1 MSWCDKIFR
10 WSLIDPVL
18 ALRHPSS
25 YLLTGIQTHFF
36 FVDPE
41 EIDGG
46 IHFVASFRT
55 LLVIPFAVVEG
66 PGG

>member
-25 YLLTGIQTHFF
+25 YLLTGIQTHFI
-36 FVDPE
+36 FVDLE
-41 EIDGG
+41 GTGG
-46 IHFVASFRT
+46 CASFVVSFEN
-55 LLVIPFAVVEG
+55 LVVVPFAVLDG
-66 PGG
+66 LGG